1 MEKLEK
7 ERLLKVTGGGISAT
21 LLNALARGV
30 NVFLE
35 VGRSVGSAIRRFLSG
50 KKCAI

>member
-1 MEKLEK
+1 MQKLNK
-7 ERLLKVTGGGISAT
+7 KQLLNVTGGSISST
-21 LLNALARGV
+21 LLNAVVRGV

-50 KKCAI
+50 QKCSI